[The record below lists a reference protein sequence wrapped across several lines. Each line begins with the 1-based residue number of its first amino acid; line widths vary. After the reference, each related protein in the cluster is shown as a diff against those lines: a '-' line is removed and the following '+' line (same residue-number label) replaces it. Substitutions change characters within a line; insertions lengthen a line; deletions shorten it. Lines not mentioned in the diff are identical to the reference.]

1 MRYCYINGLYKNKI
15 EAQVSIEDRGFNF
28 ADGVYE
34 VMSFFNSNLINFP
47 KHISRLERSLDSL
60 KIIMPFKNT
69 KSLELIIKRLI
80 HINRLN
86 NGFLYLQIT
95 RGTAKRNH
103 LFPKLTKPNIVV
115 FLFSLKYD
123 EKIFDKGVN
132 ICLTEDIRW
141 GRCDIKSI
149 SLLPNVLEKQNAFEN
164 GFFESWQTRNNIVT
178 EGATSNAFIVNK
190 QNEIQTHPL
199 NNFILG
205 GVTRDTMIEVAKK
218 NNFKIKEKAF
228 TINELFDSKEA
239 FLTSTTAKILPV
251 VRINQKKV
259 NNGKPGEITQTL
271 IKKYNEFLKFQ
282 INE

>member
-1 MRYCYINGLYKNKI
+1 MRYCYINGLYKNKT
-15 EAQVSIEDRGFNF
+15 EAKVSIEDRGFNLS
-28 ADGVYE
+28 DGVYE
-34 VMSFFNSNLINFP
+34 VMSFLNHNLINFS
-47 KHISRLERSLDSL
+47 KHISRLGRSLESL
-60 KIIMPFKNT
+60 KIKMPFKNT

-80 HINRLN
+80 HINKLKS
-86 NGFLYLQIT
+86 GFLYLQIT
-95 RGTAKRNH
+95 RGSAKRNH
-103 LFPKLTKPNIVV
+103 LFPKSTKPNIVI

-149 SLLPNVLEKQNAFEN
+149 SLLPNVLEKQKAFEN
-164 GFFESWQTRNNIVT
+164 GFFETWQIKNNLIT

-190 QNEIQTHPL
+190 KNEIQTHPS

-205 GVTRDTMIEVAKK
+205 GVTRDTMIEVAKN

-228 TINELFDSKEA
+228 TVDELFDSKEA

-251 VRINQKKV
+251 VNINKKKV
-259 NNGKPGEITQTL
+259 NNGKPGDITQIL
-271 IKKYNEFLKFQ
+271 IKKYNEFLKLQ
-282 INE
+282 VNE

>member
-1 MRYCYINGLYKNKI
+1 MRYCYINGLYKNKT
-15 EAQVSIEDRGFNF
+15 EAKVSIEDRGFNF
-28 ADGVYE
+28 SDGVYE
-34 VMSFFNSNLINFP
+34 VMSFLNHNLINFS
-47 KHISRLERSLDSL
+47 KHISRLGRSLESL
-60 KIIMPFKNT
+60 KIKMPFKNM

-80 HINRLN
+80 HINKLKS
-86 NGFLYLQIT
+86 GFLYLQIT
-95 RGTAKRNH
+95 RGSAKRNH
-103 LFPKLTKPNIVV
+103 LFPKSTKPNIVI

-149 SLLPNVLEKQNAFEN
+149 SLLPNVLEKQKAFEN
-164 GFFESWQTRNNIVT
+164 GFFETWQIKNNLIT

-190 QNEIQTHPL
+190 KNEIQTHPS

-205 GVTRDTMIEVAKK
+205 GVTRDTMIEVAKN

-228 TINELFDSKEA
+228 TVDELFDSKEA

-251 VRINQKKV
+251 VNINKKKV
-259 NNGKPGEITQTL
+259 NNGKPGDITQIL
-271 IKKYNEFLKFQ
+271 IKKYNEFLKLQ
-282 INE
+282 VNE